1 MQMVQEYPDIP
12 ESCSMAEPTT
22 TGELGPSGRNERGQG
37 GAVSVNPGFGN
48 KGNPSDFLLS
58 RRPITEFYCRLTNNT
73 ILHAGPNHP
82 AIMPPRV
89 PQTYP

>member
-1 MQMVQEYPDIP
+1 
-12 ESCSMAEPTT
+12 
-22 TGELGPSGRNERGQG
+22 
-37 GAVSVNPGFGN
+37 VSVNPGFGN
-48 KGNPSDFLLS
+48 RGNPSDFLLS
-58 RRPITEFYCRLTNNT
+58 RSPITEFYCRLTNNT